1 MNIRS
6 ITILQSGARVIVTE
20 DDATHR
26 IAADAPDAVANLEIA
41 CGTAYPFTDDENGN
55 AVEVSGE

>member
-6 ITILQSGARVIVTE
+6 ITIQQSGARLVVTE
-20 DDATHR
+20 DDAVHR
-26 IAADAPDAVANLEIA
+26 IAADAADDIADRSLA
-41 CGTAYPFTDDENGN
+41 CGEPYPFTDDENGN

>member
-6 ITILQSGARVIVTE
+6 IKILPGGVRVIVTE

-26 IAADAPDAVANLEIA
+26 IAADAPDEVVNREIG
-41 CGTAYPFTDDENGN
+41 CGEAYPFTDDEAGN
-55 AVEVSGE
+55 AVAVAS